1 MPFRRTNAAAWAPPR
16 SVAPLSSCA
25 LCSVAAALIA
35 LACARSM
42 SLIWRSVRVIRS
54 CSRASACLVWAGNGS
69 PVPVTQPVEALH
81 EIAPVWIDAADSQG
95 HQDPADA
102 VGVGRFLLHQH
113 GPLAVLAFGVLF
125 CRGRHLN
132 YPADARFAALQRQQ
146 HANQKLEIDAVGLTP
161 SRTPFH
167 RNACGIDDTVPDACR
182 RQPAVQP
189 KPVVPGFV
197 NRYHADRLTEF
208 LQPESGNRDPFQGGV
223 NVAPV
228 NFVTTDGL
236 AELRR
241 IQADQP
247 GRFAQFKPDKKRG
260 NLVFGGRRQR

>member
-42 SLIWRSVRVIRS
+42 SFDLAFGQGYSFV
-54 CSRASACLVWAGNGS
+54 LAGQRLFG
-69 PVPVTQPVEALH
+69 VGRQWFAGARHQTVEALH
-81 EIAPVWIDAADSQG
+81 EIAPVWIDAADSHG

-167 RNACGIDDTVPDACR
+167 RNACGID
-182 RQPAVQP
+182 
-189 KPVVPGFV
+189 
-197 NRYHADRLTEF
+197 
-208 LQPESGNRDPFQGGV
+208 
-223 NVAPV
+223 
-228 NFVTTDGL
+228 
-236 AELRR
+236 
-241 IQADQP
+241 
-247 GRFAQFKPDKKRG
+247 
-260 NLVFGGRRQR
+260 